1 MGPVDL
7 DAEMAKL
14 SAEARKKLD
23 AERPPEEEPA
33 DEPAPAPVKAK
44 VGAKAREHDD
54 DGEARREARKLL
66 EASAGEDE
74 KDDDKS
80 DLSLGAKIAI
90 VVGGLIALSVA
101 WRLILE
107 PLIGILILVGIV
119 ALVVIGIGKLMG
131 KDPEDAMEK
140 KLDEKMRQLK
150 KKADEHIP

>member
-23 AERPPEEEPA
+23 AERPEPA
-33 DEPAPAPVKAK
+33 DEPAETGPAPPR
-44 VGAKAREHDD
+44 AKARPSEADD
-54 DGEARREARKLL
+54 DAEARREARKLL
-66 EASAGEDE
+66 DAAKVEEDEAS
-74 KDDDKS
+74 DDDKS

-107 PLIGILILVGIV
+107 PLIGVLILVGIV

-140 KLDEKMRQLK
+140 KLEEKMRQLK
-150 KKADEHIP
+150 KKAED

>member
-1 MGPVDL
+1 MDL

-23 AERPPEEEPA
+23 ERDPPA
-33 DEPAPAPVKAK
+33 DEPTEAPAPER
-44 VGAKAREHDD
+44 AKARPSEADD
-54 DGEARREARKLL
+54 DAEARREARRLL
-66 EASAGEDE
+66 DAAKVEEDEAS
-74 KDDDKS
+74 DDDKS
-80 DLSLGAKIAI
+80 GLSLGAKIAI

-107 PLIGILILVGIV
+107 PLIGVLILVGIV

-140 KLDEKMRQLK
+140 KLEEKMRQLK
-150 KKADEHIP
+150 KKAED

>member
-1 MGPVDL
+1 MDL

-23 AERPPEEEPA
+23 AERGPEEPEPSEA
-33 DEPAPAPVKAK
+33 PPPARAK
-44 VGAKAREHDD
+44 TGEVEADD
-54 DGEARREARKLL
+54 DADARREARKLL
-66 EASAGEDE
+66 DAAKVEEDE
-74 KDDDKS
+74 AGDDRS

-90 VVGGLIALSVA
+90 VVGGLIAFSVA

-140 KLDEKMRQLK
+140 KLEEKMRQLK
-150 KKADEHIP
+150 KKAED